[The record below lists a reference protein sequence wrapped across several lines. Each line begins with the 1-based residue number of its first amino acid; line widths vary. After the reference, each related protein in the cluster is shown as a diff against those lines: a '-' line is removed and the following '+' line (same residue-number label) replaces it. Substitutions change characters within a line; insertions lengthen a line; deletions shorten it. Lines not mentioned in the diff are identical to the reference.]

1 MIQRYV
7 VVKTNTEQI
16 VLRASD
22 IIAIEKVDKKHLELI
37 TMEQRFAA
45 VSTLAEF
52 SIKLDASFYQIYRSI
67 IINLEHVHKF
77 TATTVVMSNKDKFP
91 LGRSKG
97 KGIKEAYA
105 RYRIAQFNERG

>member
-1 MIQRYV
+1 MSLSDLCYIYV
-7 VVKTNTEQI
+7 KYE
-16 VLRASD
+16 
-22 IIAIEKVDKKHLELI
+22 
-37 TMEQRFAA
+37 
-45 VSTLAEF
+45 
-52 SIKLDASFYQIYRSI
+52 
-67 IINLEHVHKF
+67 F